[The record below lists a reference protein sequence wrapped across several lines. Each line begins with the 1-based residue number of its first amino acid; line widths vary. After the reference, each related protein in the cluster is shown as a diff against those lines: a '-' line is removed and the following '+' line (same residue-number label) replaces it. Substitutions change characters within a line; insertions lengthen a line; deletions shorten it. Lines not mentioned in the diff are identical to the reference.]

1 MDNSY
6 VQQYAQLERGHWWF
20 IVRQKILLQ
29 FLRKNLPASRSSL
42 TILNI
47 GAAGGA
53 SSEWLAALGNVVS
66 VEHDPAFLEQLRSN
80 GITVTAASVTDLP
93 FAPGSF
99 DLVCAFDVIE
109 HVADELRAIEEMKR
123 VCKNGGYICLAV
135 PAMPGLWSQH
145 DVVNGHFRRYTRGSL
160 IASVA
165 PVGGLTLIDT
175 RYFNSLLFVP
185 IWMARKVSGFF
196 RKKHTVS
203 DFSYFKTPSWANKF
217 LGTIFGLEYGV
228 FRNSRFSR
236 GVSLA
241 ALFKKM

>member
-1 MDNSY
+1 MDSTY
-6 VQQYAQLERGHWWF
+6 VQQYAKLEREHWWF

-29 FLRKNLPASRSSL
+29 FLRKNLPASTSSL

-53 SSEWLAALGNVVS
+53 SSEWLKTLGTVVS
-66 VEHDPAFLEQLRSN
+66 VENDPAFLGQLQRN

-99 DLVCAFDVIE
+99 DLVCAFDVVE
-109 HVADELRAIEEMKR
+109 HVEDELRALGEMKR
-123 VCKNGGYICLAV
+123 VCRKGGHICLSV

-165 PVGGLTLIDT
+165 SMGGLTLIDS

-185 IWMARKVSGFF
+185 IWMARKVSGLF
-196 RKKHTVS
+196 RKKHTGS
-203 DFSYFKTPSWANKF
+203 DFSYFKTANWANKL
-217 LGTIFGLEYGV
+217 LGAIFGLEHGV
-228 FRNSRFSR
+228 FRNTSFSR

-241 ALFKKM
+241 AIFKKI